1 MVVNAFKIQGEKVQE
16 DKGGERRG
24 SKAMEEGSQRDMA
37 DLAHS
42 GARSSYYKS
51 HLVPPM

>member
-1 MVVNAFKIQGEKVQE
+1 MLLKYRGKRCRETKE
-16 DKGGERRG
+16 EREEG
-24 SKAMEEGSQRDMA
+24 VGKAMEEGSQRDMA